1 MFGYMASRGPDNVDE
16 KIESVKT
23 VAESALA
30 DEALLSKIVNALTE
44 GTRRSRQH
52 AAQVL
57 STAASIDATKVA
69 PYGNVLIDSLTRPE
83 AQTRWECLDALTKL
97 VDIDVDL
104 CARAIDGAETALF
117 DEESGPLHL
126 AAMRFLCK
134 FGASSESNSEK
145 VWPLIDEAIQC
156 WHGDAEFQ
164 DMLNALVDFS
174 AGDLSFTVKS
184 EFIDRM
190 SFDST
195 NGRGALKRKAS
206 LIVENLS

>member
-1 MFGYMASRGPDNVDE
+1 MADKV
-16 KIESVKT
+16 ESIKNI
-23 VAESALA
+23 AESTLSNP
-30 DEALLSKIVNALTE
+30 ELLSKIANALKE

-57 STAASIDATKVA
+57 SAVAALDAQKVA
-69 PYGNVLIDSLTRPE
+69 PYGEILVNSLSRPE

-97 VDIDVDL
+97 VDIDLDL

-134 FGASSESNSEK
+134 FGASSEENSEK
-145 VWPLIDEAIQC
+145 AWPLIDEAIQC
-156 WHGDAEFQ
+156 WHGDLEFQ
-164 DMLNALVDFS
+164 DMLNALIEFS
-174 AGDLSFTVKS
+174 EGKLSSSVKS
-184 EFIDRM
+184 EFADRM
-190 SFDST
+190 RFDST
-195 NGRGALKRKAS
+195 NGRGALKRKAA